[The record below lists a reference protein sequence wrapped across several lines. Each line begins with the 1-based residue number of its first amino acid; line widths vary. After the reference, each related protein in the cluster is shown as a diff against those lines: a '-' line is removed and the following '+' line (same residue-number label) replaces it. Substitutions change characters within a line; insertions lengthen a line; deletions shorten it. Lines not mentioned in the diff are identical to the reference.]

1 MKWIKRFK
9 RRNWRNVC
17 KEKENEKLNEIVNL
31 AEKIL
36 ELNNQNQEGH
46 GLKVLTPDQMLSRL
60 LITLAQLKDG
70 SNSKK
75 LENERRQ
82 LLHSLYR

>member
-1 MKWIKRFK
+1 MSA
-9 RRNWRNVC
+9 
-17 KEKENEKLNEIVNL
+17 EAKENEKPNEIVNL

>member
-1 MKWIKRFK
+1 MSAE
-9 RRNWRNVC
+9 
-17 KEKENEKLNEIVNL
+17 EKENEKPNEIVNL

-36 ELNNQNQEGH
+36 ELNNQNQEGQ

-70 SNSKK
+70 SNSEK
-75 LENERRQ
+75 LEFEIRQ
-82 LLHSLYR
+82 LLHSLYH

>member
-1 MKWIKRFK
+1 MSAE
-9 RRNWRNVC
+9 
-17 KEKENEKLNEIVNL
+17 EKENEKPNEIVNL

-36 ELNNQNQEGH
+36 ELNNQNQEGQ

-70 SNSKK
+70 SNSEK
-75 LENERRQ
+75 LENEIRQ
-82 LLHSLYR
+82 LLHSLYH